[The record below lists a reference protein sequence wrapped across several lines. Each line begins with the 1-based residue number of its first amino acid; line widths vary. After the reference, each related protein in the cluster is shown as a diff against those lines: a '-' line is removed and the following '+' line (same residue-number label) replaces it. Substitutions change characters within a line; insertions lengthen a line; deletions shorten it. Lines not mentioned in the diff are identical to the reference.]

1 MKKKNII
8 FYDAYCALC
17 DKSITWILENDNENK
32 FQFCH
37 FKSDF
42 AKSSLKNN
50 FKTDSVSVLTNEGE
64 IVSKSDATIFIL
76 DTLKKYRGFNI
87 ILKIIPKKL
96 RDFFYDI
103 IAKNR
108 YKWFGKF
115 DYCKVPSSKW
125 KEKFIE

>member
-1 MKKKNII
+1 MKKRNII

-17 DKSITWILENDNENK
+17 DKSITWILENDNETK
-32 FQFCH
+32 FQLSH

-76 DTLKKYRGFNI
+76 LLNYSM
-87 ILKIIPKKL
+87 KIIT
-96 RDFFYDI
+96 D
-103 IAKNR
+103 
-108 YKWFGKF
+108 
-115 DYCKVPSSKW
+115 PSL
-125 KEKFIE
+125 

>member
-1 MKKKNII
+1 MVKKNII

-17 DKSITWILENDNENK
+17 DKSITWILENDNENEFK
-32 FQFCH
+32 FCH

-42 AKSSLKNN
+42 AKSTLKNN
-50 FKTDSVSVLTNEGE
+50 FKKDSVLVLTIEGE
-64 IVSKSDATIFIL
+64 IISKSDATIFIF
-76 DTLKKYRGFNI
+76 DTLKKYRSLNI

-108 YKWFGKF
+108 YKWFGKY
-115 DYCKVPSSKW
+115 DSCKVPSAKW
-125 KEKFIE
+125 KKKFI

>member
-1 MKKKNII
+1 MIKKNII

-17 DKSITWILENDNENK
+17 DKSITWILENDNENE

-50 FKTDSVSVLTNEGE
+50 FKTDSVSILTVKGE
-64 IVSKSDATIFIL
+64 VISKSDATIFIL
-76 DTLKKYRGFNI
+76 YTLKKYRSFYI

-96 RDFFYDI
+96 RDFFYDVV
-103 IAKNR
+103 AKNR
-108 YKWFGKF
+108 YQWFGKF
-115 DYCKVPSSKW
+115 DYCKVPSPKW

>member
-1 MKKKNII
+1 MIKKNII

-17 DKSITWILENDNENK
+17 DKSITWILENDNENE
-32 FQFCH
+32 FQFSH

-42 AKSSLKNN
+42 AKSSLKSN
-50 FKTDSVSVLTNEGE
+50 FKADSVSILTIEGQ
-64 IVSKSDATIFIL
+64 IISKSDATIFIL
-76 DTLKKYRGFNI
+76 DTLKKYRVFNK

-96 RDFFYDI
+96 RDFYYDI

-115 DYCKVPSSKW
+115 DHCKVPSQKW